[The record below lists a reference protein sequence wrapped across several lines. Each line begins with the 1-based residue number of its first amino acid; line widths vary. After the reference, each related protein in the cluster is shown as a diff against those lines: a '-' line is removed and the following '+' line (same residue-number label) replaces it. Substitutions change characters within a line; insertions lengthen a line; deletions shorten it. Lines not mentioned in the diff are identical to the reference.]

1 MKLKFS
7 LYLLFA
13 ALTVSGFI
21 SCSDDDVD
29 PFTEKEEALAPI
41 IPQYVNHT
49 IIATYHS
56 LAEATVDLYE
66 AMSTL
71 KVNKTTANL
80 QAATQAWIATRTYW
94 ELSEAFLFGPA
105 SDFGIDP
112 HIDTWPLD
120 EPAFINTLGNAAF
133 INSMNAEDGDI
144 WAADHLGVSLLGF
157 HGIEYILFKEGKPKA
172 ISDITTNELI
182 YATAVA
188 GDLRNQ
194 CIRLETAWAEEDE
207 ISGRSYGEEML
218 NAGKA
223 GSSYRTI
230 TQAATTIVQGCIDI
244 ADEVGEVKIGTAYG
258 KDDVNYIESP
268 YSFNSKV
275 DFVDNIKSIENAYL
289 GGVEGHRGASLS
301 QYIKDNDVALDSEV
315 KAAITNAIAK
325 INAIPYPFA
334 INYGSAE
341 AGAAIGACQALSGTL
356 SKVKAALEK

>member
-1 MKLKFS
+1 MKQKFS
-7 LYLLFA
+7 LYLLCA
-13 ALTVSGFI
+13 ALSVGGFI

-29 PFTEKEEALAPI
+29 PFSEKEEALAPV

-49 IIATYHS
+49 IISTYHS

-66 AMSTL
+66 AVSTL
-71 KVNKTTANL
+71 KANKTTANL
-80 QAATQAWIATRTYW
+80 QAATDAWFTTRTFW
-94 ELSEAFLFGPA
+94 ELSEAFLYGPA

-120 EPAFINTLGNAAF
+120 EPAFSSTLGNAAF
-133 INSMNAEDGDI
+133 INSMNAADGDI
-144 WAADHLGVSLLGF
+144 WAADHLGSSLLGF
-157 HGIEYILFKEGKPKA
+157 HGIEYILFRDGKPKA
-172 ISDITTNELI
+172 IGDITANELI

-194 CIRLETAWAEEDE
+194 CARLETAWADEDE

-223 GSSYRTI
+223 GSSYRTV
-230 TQAATTIVQGCIDI
+230 THAATTLVQGCIDI

-275 DFVDNIKSIENAYL
+275 DFIDNIKGIENAYL
-289 GGVEGHRGASLS
+289 GGIEGHRGASIS
-301 QYIKDNDVALDSEV
+301 QYIKDKNAALDTEV
-315 KAAITNAIAK
+315 KAAIVNAIAK
-325 INAIPYPFA
+325 IDAIPYPFA
-334 INYGSAE
+334 IHYASAE
-341 AGAAIGACQALSGTL
+341 AGVAIGACQALSSSL
-356 SKVKAALEK
+356 SKVKAELEK

>member
-1 MKLKFS
+1 MKLKFPF
-7 LYLLFA
+7 YLLFA
-13 ALTVSGFI
+13 VFTFGGFI

-29 PFTEKEEALAPI
+29 PFSEKEEALAPI

-66 AMSTL
+66 AMATL
-71 KVNKTTANL
+71 KANKTAANL
-80 QAATQAWIATRTYW
+80 QTAINAWFASRAYW
-94 ELSEAFLFGPA
+94 ELSEAFLYGPA

-120 EPAFINTLGNAAF
+120 EPAFNNTLGNAAF
-133 INSMNAEDGDI
+133 INSMNAPDGDL

-157 HGIEYILFKEGKPKA
+157 HGIEYILFREGKPKA
-172 ISDITTNELI
+172 IGDITTNELI
-182 YATAVA
+182 YAVAVA

-194 CIRLETAWAEEDE
+194 CIRLETAWAGEDE

-223 GSSYRTI
+223 GSRYRTV
-230 TQAATTIVQGCIDI
+230 THAATTIVQGCIDI

-275 DFVDNIKSIENAYL
+275 DFIDNIKSIENAYL
-289 GGVEGHRGASLS
+289 GGVESHRGASLS
-301 QYIKDNDVALDSEV
+301 QYIKDKNATLDTEV
-315 KAAITNAIAK
+315 KAAIANAIAK
-325 INAIPYPFA
+325 IEAIPYPFA
-334 INYGSAE
+334 INYASAE
-341 AGAAIGACQALSGTL
+341 AGVAIGACQALSGSL
-356 SKVKAALEK
+356 SKVKAELEK